1 MASQQDMLNSAYSWY
16 AQQGVAPEA
25 ALELAI
31 QAVQAAGMKESKKQP
46 RSVEDIFQTD
56 VGAIA
61 GASTPGAYLTPQET
75 FIPQSQ
81 EEIEATYAPQLIEL
95 RTYAAANPNSIEA
108 KIYDDIIKGVPYT
121 QIVAKLSTP
130 GGYPGLDVSA
140 ETQAVKFQEY
150 AAFAKY
156 IKSQKDEVDKQLG
169 LQSKEF
175 TQAEDAYTK
184 AGLPKPVTKGGPRYE
199 VPTYQPRA
207 TLPGGQAGAGLTIG
221 ENAVIPPE
229 LQDFYSVVGDIAAE
243 KIPVPTPSAAA
254 REAKTKAMKGMVG
267 PSLEEAK
274 TFAELTNPATPQ
286 GNLLSQA
293 QILQENR
300 RKRLYDELAKRVAP
314 IVGARTPY
322 TDAMKARLQVGP

>member
-16 AQQGVAPEA
+16 TQQGVAPEA

-31 QAVQAAGMKESKKQP
+31 QAVQAAGMKASKKQP
-46 RSVEDIFQTD
+46 RSIEDIYQTD

-61 GASTPGAYLTPQET
+61 GASQPDAYLTPQET
-75 FIPQSQ
+75 FVPQSV
-81 EEIEATYAPQLIEL
+81 EDIEATYAPQLIEL

-121 QIVAKLSTP
+121 QIIAKLSTP

-140 ETQAVKFQEY
+140 ETQSVKFQEY

-156 IKSQKDEVDKQLG
+156 IKSQKDEVDKVLG
-169 LQSKEF
+169 TQRKEF
-175 TQAEDAYTK
+175 SQLEDAYTT
-184 AGLPKPVTKGGPRYE
+184 AGLPKPVSKGGPRYD

-207 TLPGGQAGAGLTIG
+207 VLSGQEGAGLTIG
-221 ENAVIPPE
+221 QGAVIPPE
-229 LQDFYSVVGDIAAE
+229 LQDFYSKVGMIAEEA
-243 KIPVPTPSAAA
+243 IPVPMPLQFA

-267 PSLEEAK
+267 PSLEEAQ
-274 TFAELTNPATPQ
+274 TYAAYTSPTSREGRLLT
-286 GNLLSQA
+286 QA

-300 RKRLYDELAKRVAP
+300 RKKLYDELAKRVSP
-314 IVGARTPY
+314 TIGARTPY
-322 TDAMKARLQVGP
+322 TDAMRARLQVGP

>member
-46 RSVEDIFQTD
+46 RSIEDIFQTD

-75 FIPQSQ
+75 FVPQSV

-95 RTYAAANPNSIEA
+95 RDYANKNPNSVEA
-108 KIYDDIIKGVPYT
+108 AIYNDIIDGIPYT
-121 QIVAKLSTP
+121 EIIRKLSTA
-130 GGYPGLDVSA
+130 GEYAGLDVSA

-156 IKSQKDEVDKQLG
+156 IKAQKDEVDKQLG
-169 LQSKEF
+169 IQSKEY
-175 TQAEDAYTK
+175 TQAQDAYTK

-207 TLPGGQAGAGLTIG
+207 TLPGGQAGAGYTTA
-221 ENAVIPPE
+221 ENTVIPPE
-229 LQDFYSVVGDIAAE
+229 LQDFYSVVENVTRE
-243 KIPVPTPSAAA
+243 KIPVPSLGASLK
-254 REAKTKAMKGMVG
+254 EAKTQAMKGMVG

-274 TFAELTNPATPQ
+274 IYAELNPTTAQ
-286 GNLLSQA
+286 GKLLTQA

-300 RKRLYDELAKRVAP
+300 RKRLYDELAKRVSP
-314 IVGARTPY
+314 TIGARTPY

>member
-31 QAVQAAGMKESKKQP
+31 QAVQAAGMKESRKQP
-46 RSVEDIFQTD
+46 RSIEDIFQTD

-75 FIPQSQ
+75 FVPQSV

-95 RTYAAANPNSIEA
+95 RTYADKNPNSVEA
-108 KIYDDIIKGVPYT
+108 NIYKDIVDGVPMT
-121 QIVAKLSTP
+121 QIIAKLSTP

-140 ETQAVKFQEY
+140 ETSAVKFQEY

-156 IKSQKDEVDKQLG
+156 IKSQKDVVTEKIGDQQKAYSQL
-169 LQSKEF
+169 
-175 TQAEDAYTK
+175 EDAYTK

-221 ENAVIPPE
+221 ENALIPPE
-229 LQDFYSVVGDIAAE
+229 LQDFYSVVGNIAAE
-243 KIPVPTPSAAA
+243 KIPVPTAGAAGA
-254 REAKTKAMKGMVG
+254 FAKEAKTKAMKGMVG

-274 TFAELTNPATPQ
+274 TY
-286 GNLLSQA
+286 GKLSQA

-300 RKRLYDELAKRVAP
+300 RRRLYDELAKRVSP
-314 IVGARTPY
+314 TIGARTPY
-322 TDAMKARLQVGP
+322 TDAMRARLQVGP